1 MVEPIA
7 KVPNTARSLPLEYL
21 GGGVELVLLELNL
34 LIHCDTA
41 FCLAKVLTIC
51 LPAKICLENIA

>member
-21 GGGVELVLLELNL
+21 VEGSNWFFELNL

-41 FCLAKVLTIC
+41 FV
-51 LPAKICLENIA
+51 